1 MTYQELLKLINP
13 ANQARRTTSTASMG
27 DTEGTAIT
35 TDLAGWYDIDPENP
49 LAGSVQDN
57 GEGGLTFWKPR
68 DAQGKGGGIDYTTY
82 GADGKVTAS
91 GYRADSGVM
100 WRNSLIQGIA
110 TIGGAMLAGNAG
122 TLLTAAGGSG
132 GAAGAAAGG
141 TGAAA
146 GAGGAAAA
154 GGVGSLLTPTNA
166 LLAGSL
172 LSSAIQSRQTTDAM
186 QEASASNERIASEQ
200 AAAAERTRA
209 DAERARQ
216 AAIAAG
222 GSQPGQSVYGTAQ
235 ARQRNRGGAGSTMLT
250 GAGGVAP
257 SLLSLS
263 GPSLLGRLG

>member
-13 ANQARRTTSTASMG
+13 ANQARRTTSTSAQG
-27 DTEGTAIT
+27 DTEATAIT

-68 DAQGKGGGIDYTTY
+68 DAQGKGGGIDYTIY

-172 LSSAIQSRQTTDAM
+172 LSSTLQARDTEQAM
-186 QEASASNERIASEQ
+186 QDATAANERIAADQ
-200 AAAAERTRA
+200 ASAAERVRQ
-209 DAERARQ
+209 DAETARRQ
-216 AAIAAG
+216 AIAAG
-222 GSQPGQSVYGTAQ
+222 GSRPGRTPDATAG
-235 ARQRNRGGAGSTMLT
+235 ARNRNRAGLSSTMLT
-250 GAGGVAP
+250 GAGGVNP
-257 SLLSLS
+257 SLLSLGS
-263 GPSLLGRLG
+263 PTLLGRLG